1 MFRKKSLFD
10 RVAENLISKK
20 ADTDIDVSGLDAV
33 IKDMEEFLG
42 KEASIKVEAED
53 KTERKN
59 KFKGL
64 DDYEKMIMAI
74 CNTPR
79 TDSHIKQFFKSRNEQ
94 GRTINFDSK
103 IQKLT
108 KEGYLDHGYN
118 KYVVNPKFREFI
130 TVIPMT
136 ASKKEANTEAEA
148 YITKAIAYGL
158 DDPTII
164 NKLADSYG
172 VEPSQAYDMIQ
183 SIKSGKSGYTDT
195 SMGDLGGGLID
206 RTEREEYRESLIAT
220 KSFKLNAEVSDEELL
235 RLVRVIH
242 PEFSNPTGV
251 IAKWKEDMSSQ
262 QIKDMLWA
270 EIYDIQEQ
278 TKKSDTA
285 KVSDEELVHI
295 FMSIYPDASIDIAKE
310 NIENWKTLPLSNE
323 DIKWYLENRSYVL
336 PPTLSY
342 YKEQYAKGATIET
355 QAARYE
361 WNGSDLVNYETQ
373 EKVDVSSLEL
383 NDKILDNPDI
393 EENSFMDKAVFTL
406 SPDLYI
412 DEVGYDSE
420 LAAPILMVYKE
431 ASREAK
437 KLQQKKANKQATS
450 FINSF
455 GSTKYKLNANN
466 VSQQA
471 VSFTR
476 KFLANYRFPLAPTIK
491 FNAMKNASINN
502 DMLNGEVHLT
512 LGFKTLSNVHTYIDI
527 SLPIKEGNFIE
538 PSTMTVNGQSFIV
551 SQSAID
557 NITKSGTFYTTVNP
571 RAPSQPMDRKIMDT
585 FKDKKIPKIKRNLFS
600 I

>member
-1 MFRKKSLFD
+1 MIKKKSLFD
-10 RVAENLISKK
+10 RVAEGLITKK
-20 ADTDIDVSGLDAV
+20 SGTTLE
-33 IKDMEEFLG
+33 KT
-42 KEASIKVEAED
+42 AED

-94 GRTINFDSK
+94 GQTINFDSK

-136 ASKKEANTEAEA
+136 ASKKEANTDADS
-148 YITKAIAYGL
+148 YVVKAIAYGL

-164 NKLADSYG
+164 NKLSDSYG
-172 VEPSQAYDMIQ
+172 IEPSQAYDMIQ
-183 SIKSGKSGYTDT
+183 DVKSGKSGYTET
-195 SMGDLGGGLID
+195 STGDLGGGLID

-220 KSFKLNAEVSDEELL
+220 KIFKLCAEEK
-235 RLVRVIH
+235 VRHI
-242 PEFSNPTGV
+242 
-251 IAKWKEDMSSQ
+251 
-262 QIKDMLWA
+262 
-270 EIYDIQEQ
+270 EIE
-278 TKKSDTA
+278 
-285 KVSDEELVHI
+285 
-295 FMSIYPDASIDIAKE
+295 
-310 NIENWKTLPLSNE
+310 
-323 DIKWYLENRSYVL
+323 
-336 PPTLSY
+336 
-342 YKEQYAKGATIET
+342 
-355 QAARYE
+355 AARYE
-361 WNGSDLVNYETQ
+361 WNGRELVNYETQ
-373 EKVDVSSLEL
+373 EKVDVSSLKL
-383 NDKILDNPDI
+383 NDRILDNPNDV
-393 EENSFMDKAVFTL
+393 ESSFMDKAVYTL
-406 SPDLYI
+406 PSDLYV
-412 DEVGYDSE
+412 DEVGYDKD

-431 ASREAK
+431 SSREAK

-450 FINSF
+450 FINAF

-471 VSFTR
+471 VAFTR

-491 FNAMKNASINN
+491 FNAIKNASTNN
-502 DMLNGEVHLT
+502 DMLNGEVNLT
-512 LGFKTLSNVHTYIDI
+512 LGFKTLSNVHKYIDI

-571 RAPSQPMDRKIMDT
+571 RASFKPMDRKILDT
-585 FKDKKIPKIKRNLFS
+585 FKDKVVPKIKRNLFS
-600 I
+600 V

>member
-1 MFRKKSLFD
+1 MFRKKSLFN
-10 RVAENLISKK
+10 RIAESLISKK
-20 ADTDIDVSGLDAV
+20 ADIDTGVSELDTV

-94 GRTINFDSK
+94 GQTINFDSK

-148 YITKAIAYGL
+148 YIIKAITYGL

-164 NKLADSYG
+164 NKLSDSYG
-172 VEPSQAYDMIQ
+172 IEPAQAYDMIQ
-183 SIKSGKSGYTDT
+183 SIKLGKSSYIDT

-220 KSFKLNAEVSDEELL
+220 KSFKLNAEVSDEELI
-235 RLVRVIH
+235 RLVKVAH
-242 PEFSNPTGV
+242 PEFSNPTVV

-262 QIKDMLWA
+262 QIKDMLWT
-270 EIYDIQEQ
+270 EIYDIQEK
-278 TKKSDTA
+278 TKKSN
-285 KVSDEELVHI
+285 
-295 FMSIYPDASIDIAKE
+295 IA
-310 NIENWKTLPLSNE
+310 I
-323 DIKWYLENRSYVL
+323 
-336 PPTLSY
+336 
-342 YKEQYAKGATIET
+342 

-373 EKVDVSSLEL
+373 EKVDISSLKL
-383 NDKILDNPDI
+383 NDKILDKPDK
-393 EENSFMDKAVFTL
+393 EENSFMDKAVFTP
-406 SPDLYI
+406 SPDLYV
-412 DEVGYDSE
+412 DEVGYDKDLS
-420 LAAPILMVYKE
+420 APILMVYKE
-431 ASREAK
+431 SSREAK

-471 VSFTR
+471 VAFTR

-491 FNAMKNASINN
+491 FNAMKNASTNN
-502 DMLNGEVHLT
+502 DRLNGEVHLT
-512 LGFKTLSNVHTYIDI
+512 LGLKTLSNVHTYIDI

-538 PSTMTVNGQSFIV
+538 PSTMIVNGQSFIV

-571 RAPSQPMDRKIMDT
+571 RASSQPMDRKILDT
-585 FKDKKIPKIKRNLFS
+585 FKDKIIPKIKRNLFS

>member
-1 MFRKKSLFD
+1 MLKKKSLFD
-10 RVAENLISKK
+10 RVAEGIITKK
-20 ADTDIDVSGLDAV
+20 SGTT
-33 IKDMEEFLG
+33 IEK
-42 KEASIKVEAED
+42 IAED
-53 KTERKN
+53 TTERKN

-94 GRTINFDSK
+94 GQTINFDSK

-136 ASKKEANTEAEA
+136 ASKKEANTGADS
-148 YITKAIAYGL
+148 YIVKAIAYGL

-164 NKLADSYG
+164 NKLSDSYG
-172 VEPSQAYDMIQ
+172 IDPAQAYIMIQ
-183 SIKSGKSGYTDT
+183 DVKSGKTSYVDT
-195 SMGDLGGGLID
+195 SRGDLGGGLID

-220 KSFKLNAEVSDEELL
+220 KSFKLCLGEIEA
-235 RLVRVIH
+235 
-242 PEFSNPTGV
+242 
-251 IAKWKEDMSSQ
+251 A
-262 QIKDMLWA
+262 IKV
-270 EIYDIQEQ
+270 E
-278 TKKSDTA
+278 
-285 KVSDEELVHI
+285 
-295 FMSIYPDASIDIAKE
+295 
-310 NIENWKTLPLSNE
+310 
-323 DIKWYLENRSYVL
+323 
-336 PPTLSY
+336 
-342 YKEQYAKGATIET
+342 AT
-355 QAARYE
+355 RYE
-361 WNGSDLVNYETQ
+361 WDGQSLMNYETQ
-373 EKVDVSSLEL
+373 EKVDVSSLKL
-383 NDKILDNPDI
+383 NDRILDNPNDV
-393 EENSFMDKAVFTL
+393 ESSFMDKAVYTL
-406 SPDLYI
+406 PSDLYV
-412 DEVGYDSE
+412 DEIGYDKD

-431 ASREAK
+431 SSREAK

-455 GSTKYKLNANN
+455 GSTKYKLNASN

-471 VSFTR
+471 VAFTR

-491 FNAMKNASINN
+491 FNAIKNASTNN
-502 DMLNGEVHLT
+502 DMLNGEVNLT
-512 LGFKTLSNVHTYIDI
+512 LGFKTLSNVHKYIDI

-571 RAPSQPMDRKIMDT
+571 RASFKPMDRKILDT
-585 FKDKKIPKIKRNLFS
+585 FKDKVVPKIKRNLFS